1 MRLLIPAHR
10 INLVDVT
17 LIVYFFLK
25 SLVACGLHGFN
36 QENGWSDSLTCAIFG
51 KRVVPGRLT

>member
-1 MRLLIPAHR
+1 MRLLIAAHR

-36 QENGWSDSLTCAIFG
+36 QENGWSDSLTWAT
-51 KRVVPGRLT
+51 GRKHKQ